1 MVTNKK
7 TEIVLIIDNSG
18 SMWATKTDME
28 GGLKTFLEKQ
38 REESGVCNIT
48 QYNFS
53 DKLKK
58 VFENVDVNKVGE
70 ITIVPSG
77 NTALYDAV
85 GGAINEVGARLAKTN
100 KKDRP
105 DLVVVVTVSDGQN
118 NSSKEF
124 TQEQVKNMIQHQE
137 NVYSWQFTFLGEGLD
152 VQNSGIQTG
161 FSYDNSIAY
170 SKRGIGATTAMLSS
184 KINSVRKGEVSS
196 IVYDSFDR
204 AQANI

>member
-7 TEIVLIIDNSG
+7 TEIVLIIDQSG
-18 SMWATKTDME
+18 SMWSTKSDME

-105 DLVVVVTVSDGQN
+105 DLVVVVCASDGFEN
-118 NSSKEF
+118 ASKEF
-124 TQEQVKNMIQHQE
+124 TQEQVKTMISHQE
-137 NVYSWQFTFLGEGLD
+137 SKYSWQFTFLGQGLD
-152 VQNSGIQTG
+152 VQKSGIQTG

-170 SKRGIGATTAMLSS
+170 SKAGISATTMMLSN
-184 KINSVRKGEVSS
+184 KINSIRKGEVTSL
-196 IVYDSFDR
+196 VYDASER

>member
-18 SMWATKTDME
+18 SMWNTKTDME

-85 GGAINEVGARLAKTN
+85 GGAINEVGARLSKTN

-105 DLVVVVTVSDGQN
+105 DLVVLCVLTDGQE

-124 TQEQVKNMIQHQE
+124 TQNQVKEMIKHQGDK
-137 NVYSWQFTFLGEGLD
+137 YSWQFTFLGQGLD

-170 SKRGIGATTAMLSS
+170 SKAGIGATTMMLSS
-184 KINSVRKGEVSS
+184 KINSIRKGEVTSL
-196 IVYDSFDR
+196 VYDASER